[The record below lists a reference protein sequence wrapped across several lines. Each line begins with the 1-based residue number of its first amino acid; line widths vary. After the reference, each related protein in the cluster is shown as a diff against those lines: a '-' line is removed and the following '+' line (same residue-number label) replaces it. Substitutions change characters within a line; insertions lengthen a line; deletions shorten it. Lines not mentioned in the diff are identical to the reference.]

1 MPRLPAHCIAP
12 GARCDA
18 TDEMSQRIRTAR
30 GTETVTDSLSH
41 TDRDVAM
48 SPAYIGVTA
57 SVTICNTEP
66 IERSVGKAK
75 RVFDKRGEG
84 QPPAAAV

>member
-1 MPRLPAHCIAP
+1 
-12 GARCDA
+12 
-18 TDEMSQRIRTAR
+18 
-30 GTETVTDSLSH
+30 
-41 TDRDVAM
+41 M